1 MSEELLKAFIEK
13 VKEDISLSKSLV
25 LQRPRRKLLIL
36 LRSNNMNLRLIFSRI
51 TVLKNLSCLVVE

>member
-25 LQRPRRKLLIL
+25 LQSPRRKLLIL